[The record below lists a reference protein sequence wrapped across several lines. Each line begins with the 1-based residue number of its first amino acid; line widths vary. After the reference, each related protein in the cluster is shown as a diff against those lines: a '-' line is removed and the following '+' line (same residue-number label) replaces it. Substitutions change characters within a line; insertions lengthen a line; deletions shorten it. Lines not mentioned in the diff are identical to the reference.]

1 MVGLPSASICHKR
14 RALFGGIMP
23 LESDSLPHH
32 WHPKS
37 LASKIFSTMPTW
49 SIYPHRTC
57 SSSNPD
63 GFEITTL
70 WVMESDQCSHL
81 QRMAAAR
88 HFPLTLIRSR
98 EKKRRSIQTTA
109 LMKRPKL
116 MDFVK
121 ASKKS
126 NGVLRWYLH
135 GELLCDRVTIDGELP
150 QMWFRKGKE
159 PPQKLL

>member
-1 MVGLPSASICHKR
+1 MLPRFWSIHRKCGAFFSAKSMVGLPSASICHKR

-98 EKKRRSIQTTA
+98 EKKGNLYTLQHSWSAQNWWILWRLPRSQTVCW
-109 LMKRPKL
+109 
-116 MDFVK
+116 DDIF
-121 ASKKS
+121 
-126 NGVLRWYLH
+126 
-135 GELLCDRVTIDGELP
+135 
-150 QMWFRKGKE
+150 KE
-159 PPQKLL
+159 SCCATGS